1 MKNKNYITDPIES
14 LDSTTN
20 KPPTPPSSLSLH
32 NQSIYDYTIKFI
44 EEVQSLTVTLPLI
57 EPFVP
62 IEKLK
67 EIPRTGKAIRL
78 KSMQFESIKPRSI
91 YDHIMSMAYL
101 ADSFLGMDKK
111 PLIEAYDY
119 PNLGRLIAYHEVNES
134 LVGDIP
140 AYTDITGDSLKDKN
154 NSRIKAINPDKREKI
169 VNEFLWMY
177 ANDQQRSSIKEMN
190 RNLSNQNTAL
200 MKYFR
205 MLDRIDPIVA
215 IWKYIHKY
223 REILQANPRE
233 FINGMNDFFVY
244 PKTTAY
250 QNTPHSIDFPYLQN
264 ILPVLM
270 DPQAALKYCNGTP
283 INDLFKQKKKAQ
295 ILKNL
300 IEEVPL
306 FFND

>member
-1 MKNKNYITDPIES
+1 M
-14 LDSTTN
+14 
-20 KPPTPPSSLSLH
+20 
-32 NQSIYDYTIKFI
+32 TI
-44 EEVQSLTVTLPLI
+44 TLPLI

-67 EIPRTGKAIRL
+67 EIPRTGKAFRL

-91 YDHIMSMAYL
+91 YDHIISMAYL

-111 PLIEAYDY
+111 PLIEACDY

-134 LVGDIP
+134 LIGDIP
-140 AYTDITGDSLKDKN
+140 AYTDITGNSPKDKN

-169 VNEFLWMY
+169 ANEFLWMY
-177 ANDQQRSSIKEMN
+177 ANDQQRSSIKEIN

-215 IWKYIHKY
+215 IWKYVHEY
-223 REILQANPRE
+223 REILQANPGE

-250 QNTPHSIDFPYLQN
+250 QNAPHSIDFPYLQT
-264 ILPVLM
+264 ILPILM
-270 DPQAALKYCNGTP
+270 NPQAVLKYCNGTP
-283 INDLFKQKKKAQ
+283 IYDLFKQKKKAQ
-295 ILKNL
+295 VLKNL